1 MAFSVPVLPYEY
13 HALEPTIDRD
23 TMTLHH
29 DKHHDTYVNKLNTA
43 IEGTPL
49 ENKTLLEL
57 MQNVSQHPVA
67 VRNNGGGHFNHSL
80 FWEIMSP
87 NGGGQPSGDLG
98 TAIQNKFGSFSDFQ
112 EQFANAAM
120 GVFGSGWA
128 WLVVNDNNELEIGS
142 TPNQDNP
149 VMDVTSINGTPILGL
164 DMWEHAYY
172 LKYQNRKAEYIQ
184 NWWNVVHWDEV
195 KNRYLQALQ

>member
-1 MAFSVPVLPYEY
+1 MAFTLPALPYGY
-13 HALEPTIDRD
+13 HSLEPSIDQE

-29 DKHHDTYVNKLNTA
+29 DKHHNTYVTKLNSA
-43 IEGTPL
+43 VEGTPL
-49 ENKTLLEL
+49 ENKSLYEL
-57 MQNVSQHPVA
+57 MQNVSQHPVG

-98 TAIQNKFGSFSDFQ
+98 SALQNKFNSFSDFQ
-112 EQFANAAM
+112 EQFANAAK
-120 GVFGSGWA
+120 GQFGSGWA
-128 WLVVNDNNELEIGS
+128 WLVVNNNNELEIGA

-149 VMDVTSINGTPILGL
+149 VMDVTNISGTPILGL
-164 DMWEHAYY
+164 DMWEHAFY
-172 LKYQNRKAEYIQ
+172 LKYQNRKDEYIQ

-195 KNRYLQALQ
+195 ERRYLQALQ